1 MRRKRASVCSTLS
14 FDEWSHQI
22 NRWIGKTIDG
32 PRRGF
37 VSTYK
42 RTFAQSYS
50 HSLHNSRIDKHGE
63 EKYYP
68 PSSVFHWT
76 TLSRFAR
83 VFLFHL
89 LSRFRLFIIIFLFQ
103 RRWEFYLDGCQKRA
117 TAAALLRRSLTQSA
131 ICFLFFFAD
140 TLPFWLHHWTRRST
154 ITGQALLA
162 LSLFKQEVRRA
173 SSSSIESENF
183 RVFLRGRIYICFER
197 GSIPE
202 NWMSASDGLAP
213 SRLGSFLFSKKKNFF
228 VVPPG
233 PSESIS
239 RRASSSLATHLL

>member
-42 RTFAQSYS
+42 PTFAQSYS

-183 RVFLRGRIYICFER
+183 GVFLFFER
-197 GSIPE
+197 SHIY
-202 NWMSASDGLAP
+202 
-213 SRLGSFLFSKKKNFF
+213 
-228 VVPPG
+228 
-233 PSESIS
+233 
-239 RRASSSLATHLL
+239 LLWTRIHSGKLNVC

>member
-68 PSSVFHWT
+68 PSSVFHRT

-117 TAAALLRRSLTQSA
+117 TTAALLRRSLTQSA

-183 RVFLRGRIYICFER
+183 GVFLFFER
-197 GSIPE
+197 SHIY
-202 NWMSASDGLAP
+202 
-213 SRLGSFLFSKKKNFF
+213 
-228 VVPPG
+228 
-233 PSESIS
+233 
-239 RRASSSLATHLL
+239 LLWTRIHSGKLNVC